1 MWKIKLNL
9 CNLCDEFSMQDM
21 ERLLS
26 YAAGIEELSMCTLCG
41 GANSKLTIH
50 MSLPLPS

>member
-1 MWKIKLNL
+1 MWKIKLRI
-9 CNLCDEFSMQDM
+9 CNLCDAFSMEDI

-41 GANSKLTIH
+41 GVNSRLTIH
-50 MSLPLPS
+50 MSLPSPS